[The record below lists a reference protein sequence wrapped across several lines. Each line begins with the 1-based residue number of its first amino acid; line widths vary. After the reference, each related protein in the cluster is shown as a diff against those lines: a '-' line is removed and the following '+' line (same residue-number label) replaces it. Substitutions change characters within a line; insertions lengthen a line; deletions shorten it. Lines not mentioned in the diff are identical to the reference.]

1 MKKQV
6 NVNTI
11 KHPSLGEGLVRL
23 FTLIVLMAVAVITS
37 TAANNTSSAAKKTL
51 DKAAAKFN
59 IKSGTTANFTITGDK
74 IKQSGTIS
82 IKGNMFHATTPNAIV
97 WYNGK
102 TQWTYLKKNE
112 EVNVSNPNAAK
123 QASMNPYTFLTLYK
137 KGYDMELLQ
146 TASGNQVHLKAQN
159 QKSSIKEAFILVDA
173 NSNIKEVKM
182 RQSSGWVTISVS
194 NVKSSNLPDAI
205 FTFNAKDY
213 PKAEVIDLR

>member
-1 MKKQV
+1 MKK
-6 NVNTI
+6 I
-11 KHPSLGEGLVRL
+11 
-23 FTLIVLMAVAVITS
+23 FTLLVLMAVAVITS
-37 TAANNTSSAAKKTL
+37 TAANNSSAEAKKVL

-59 IKSGTTANFTITGDK
+59 IKNGTTANFTISGDK

-82 IKGNMFHATTPNAIV
+82 IKGNMFQASTPNAIV

-137 KGYDMELLQ
+137 KGYNMELQQ
-146 TASGNQVHLKAQN
+146 TASGNQVHLTAQN
-159 QKSSIKEAFILVDA
+159 QKSGIKEAFILVDA

-182 RQSSGWVTISVS
+182 RQSSGWMTISIS
-194 NVKSSNLPDAI
+194 NVKSVKLSDAT